1 MASRPLL
8 SSASS
13 LGLWRLL
20 VAMTAGE
27 DVRDLGIGDTSLD
40 LMIEM
45 ELASGEFGRELECTE
60 RMEAGDED
68 PESRQTTSGESRDR
82 EPLLR
87 ALICDGLVGDMGAA
101 CGFCA
106 CIFLTWCDWGT
117 EFLALCDLW
126 RLGGGSL
133 GLGPR
138 ESRAGGTRGELTEEG
153 VTRGELT
160 GVRDLE
166 MWGGGGFETGGWD
179 LEAGLCLLSL

>member
-20 VAMTAGE
+20 QAMMAGE
-27 DVRDLGIGDTSLD
+27 DVRDLGIGDTSRD

-68 PESRQTTSGESRDR
+68 PESRHTTSGESRDR

-87 ALICDGLVGDMGAA
+87 ALTCAGFVGDTA
-101 CGFCA
+101 CFCA
-106 CIFLTWCDWGT
+106 CVFLTWCDCGT

-138 ESRAGGTRGELTEEG
+138 ESRAAGARGELTEEG
-153 VTRGELT
+153 VTRGEDT

-166 MWGGGGFETGGWD
+166 IWGGGGFETGGWD
-179 LEAGLCLLSL
+179 LVAGLCLLSL

>member
-101 CGFCA
+101 CFCA

>member
-68 PESRQTTSGESRDR
+68 PESRHTTSGESRER

-101 CGFCA
+101 CF

>member
-1 MASRPLL
+1 
-8 SSASS
+8 
-13 LGLWRLL
+13 
-20 VAMTAGE
+20 MTAGE
-27 DVRDLGIGDTSLD
+27 VVRDLGIGDTSLD

-45 ELASGEFGRELECTE
+45 EHASGEFGRELECTE

-68 PESRQTTSGESRDR
+68 PESRHTTSGESRDR

-87 ALICDGLVGDMGAA
+87 ALICGGLVGDTGAA

-106 CIFLTWCDWGT
+106 CVFLTWCDCGT

-138 ESRAGGTRGELTEEG
+138 ESRAAGTRGELTEEG

-166 MWGGGGFETGGWD
+166 IWGGGGFETGGWD

>member
-1 MASRPLL
+1 M
-8 SSASS
+8 
-13 LGLWRLL
+13 L
-20 VAMTAGE
+20 VTLTAGE
-27 DVRDLGIGDTSLD
+27 VVRDLGIGDTSRD

-68 PESRQTTSGESRDR
+68 PESRHTTSGESRDR

-87 ALICDGLVGDMGAA
+87 ALTCAGFVGDTA
-101 CGFCA
+101 CLCA
-106 CIFLTWCDWGT
+106 CVFLTWCDCGT

-153 VTRGELT
+153 VTRGEDT

-166 MWGGGGFETGGWD
+166 IWGGGGFETGGWD
-179 LEAGLCLLSL
+179 LVAGLCLLSL